1 MTHAK
6 GINVKALFFT
16 LLLLGIPISPSIAEE
31 QAYITDQ
38 LEVTLRTG
46 QSAQH
51 KIKRMLKSG
60 KPVFILEENDT
71 TGYTKIRLNNGSEGW
86 TLTRHLLNKP
96 IARQRLKTAL
106 EALATLKAQN
116 EAILTEA
123 SQLKENQ
130 GNVLTENQSL
140 GNTAEK
146 LREELNNLKTTAAN
160 AIQVSQEKE
169 LLQERV
175 VNLERKIQAINRNNQ
190 MLKDSSSQDW
200 FLIGG
205 GVLFLGV
212 LLGVILPKIGW
223 RKKSNW
229 DSF

>member
-1 MTHAK
+1 MINTK
-6 GINVKALFFT
+6 GIDVKNIFFI
-16 LLLLGIPISPSIAEE
+16 LLLTGISISPVMAEE
-31 QAYITDQ
+31 RAYVTDQ
-38 LEVTLRTG
+38 LEITLRTG

-60 KPVFILEENDT
+60 KPIFILERNEE
-71 TGYTKIRLNNGSEGW
+71 TGYSKIRLNNGTEGW
-86 TLTRHLLNKP
+86 VLTRQLVDEP
-96 IARQRLKTAL
+96 VARHRLKSVL
-106 EALATLKAQN
+106 EELTTLKVKN
-116 EAILTEA
+116 ETIEAEA

-130 GNVLTENQSL
+130 GSVLTENQSL
-140 GNTAEK
+140 GDEAEK
-146 LREELNNLKTTAAN
+146 LRRELDDIRTTAAN

-175 VNLERKIQAINRNNQ
+175 VNLERKIQSVSRDNQ
-190 MLKDSSSQDW
+190 ALKDSSAQDW

-205 GVLFLGV
+205 GVLFLGI
-212 LLGVILPKIGW
+212 LLGLIVPKISW

>member
-1 MTHAK
+1 MINTK
-6 GINVKALFFT
+6 GIDVKNIFFI
-16 LLLLGIPISPSIAEE
+16 LLLTGISISPVMAEE
-31 QAYITDQ
+31 RAYVTDQ
-38 LEVTLRTG
+38 LEITLRTG

-60 KPVFILEENDT
+60 KPIFILERNEE
-71 TGYTKIRLNNGSEGW
+71 TGYSKIRLNNGTEGW
-86 TLTRHLLNKP
+86 VLTRQLVDEP
-96 IARQRLKTAL
+96 VARHRLKSVQEELT
-106 EALATLKAQN
+106 TLKAKN
-116 EAILTEA
+116 ETIEAEA

-130 GNVLTENQSL
+130 GSVLTENQSL
-140 GNTAEK
+140 GDEAEK
-146 LREELNNLKTTAAN
+146 LRRELDDIRTTAAN

-175 VNLERKIQAINRNNQ
+175 VNLERKIQSVSRNNQ
-190 MLKDSSSQDW
+190 ALKDSSAQDW

-205 GVLFLGV
+205 GVLFLGI
-212 LLGVILPKIGW
+212 LLGLIVPKISW

>member
-1 MTHAK
+1 MINTK
-6 GINVKALFFT
+6 GIDVKNIFFI
-16 LLLLGIPISPSIAEE
+16 LLLTGISISPVMAEE
-31 QAYITDQ
+31 RAYVTDQ
-38 LEVTLRTG
+38 LEITLRTG

-60 KPVFILEENDT
+60 KPIFILERNEE
-71 TGYTKIRLNNGSEGW
+71 TGYSKIRLNNGTEGW
-86 TLTRHLLNKP
+86 VLTRQLVDEP
-96 IARQRLKTAL
+96 VARHRLKSVL
-106 EALATLKAQN
+106 EELTTLKVKN
-116 EAILTEA
+116 ETIKAEA

-130 GNVLTENQSL
+130 GSVLTENQSL
-140 GNTAEK
+140 GDEAEK
-146 LREELNNLKTTAAN
+146 LRRELDDIRTTAAN

-175 VNLERKIQAINRNNQ
+175 VNLERKIQSVSRDNQ
-190 MLKDSSSQDW
+190 ALKDSSAQDW

-205 GVLFLGV
+205 GVLFLGI
-212 LLGVILPKIGW
+212 LLGLIVPKISW